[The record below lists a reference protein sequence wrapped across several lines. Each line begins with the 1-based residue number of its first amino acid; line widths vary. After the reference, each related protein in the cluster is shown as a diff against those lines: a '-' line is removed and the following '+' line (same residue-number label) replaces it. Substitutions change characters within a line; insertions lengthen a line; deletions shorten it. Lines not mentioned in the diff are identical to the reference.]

1 MKKKGKK
8 QNRKGGEILSNHY
21 KFHKNKAAKKNPH
34 YFMSEELLIPRA
46 NNSDTQRI
54 NMFANHL
61 NQWVHLVNP
70 EFPKVFTNFENQ
82 VGEYSVAYKKAR
94 DDFEVIAKIR
104 KNDYNYSLIV
114 QYRRSK
120 LYDVIH
126 FKTAVNITEDYG
138 YALHDCIPDVQP
150 GTVVREEDYVYKSS
164 NYDNDGNFA
173 YGTNLKAVFLPYKN
187 LTYED
192 GIVIGETAAK
202 KLTAYKVEQ
211 TMFSVN
217 SNDILLNIYGDSVV
231 YKSFPKIGDEVSEK
245 MLAVIRRRD
254 HSKVLYDFQ
263 ADRLNDPD
271 NKDDTIIYTGGGK
284 IVDIDIFSN
293 RSIED
298 MERHPNEFQS
308 EVLAVYR
315 DIHAYY
321 KKMAEELE
329 KIIPVRELTEAE
341 QKQEL
346 KEMGHVIKHP
356 LPKADNKNKYTDEV
370 SYMWKASHE
379 FIDPKVQWRHEG
391 KSFDNLKIRFTILKE
406 HPLTIGAKLTGRYG
420 NKGTIAMIVPDEEMP
435 VTEDGIRADVCLN
448 PLGILNRL
456 NIAQIQEQYINFMAS
471 NVLKKMGTA
480 TTLQEQA
487 DEFFDFVK
495 AINKEQ
501 YEFLVGEYETM
512 TSGAKKTEFISS
524 VLGEGIYIHQPPFFN
539 NTTMEQFEKL
549 FKSKPHLVE
558 KHKFVNIEKP
568 MVMGDMYFIRL
579 KHESSNKASARS
591 TALNNIKYLPSK
603 STLKKEKKIII
614 SQTPIRLGEMEVTNL
629 MITKKGQLV
638 EKLLRSYS
646 TSEEDRNNLITD
658 LLVERN
664 PLNIKIDGGK
674 DYSTNRQILQKY
686 LNILELDLE
695 D

>member
-1 MKKKGKK
+1 VKK
-8 QNRKGGEILSNHY
+8 SHY
-21 KFHKNKAAKKNPH
+21 KFNKPKNKRNPH

-70 EFPKVFTNFENQ
+70 EFPRVFTNFESQ
-82 VGEYSVAYKKAR
+82 VGDYSVAYKRAK
-94 DDFEVIAKIR
+94 DDFTVIAKVE
-104 KNDYNYSLIV
+104 KNPFNYSLIV
-114 QYRRSK
+114 QYKRSK
-120 LYDVIH
+120 VFDVIH

-138 YALHDCIPDVQP
+138 YELRDCIPDVQP
-150 GTVVREEDYVYKSS
+150 GSTVKEEQFIYRSS
-164 NYDNDGNFA
+164 NYDEDGNFA

-202 KLTAYKVEQ
+202 KLASYKVEQ

-217 SNDILLNIYGDSVV
+217 SNDILLNIYGTPEV
-231 YKSFPKIGDEVSEK
+231 YKSFPRVGDVVEEKI
-245 MLAVIRRRD
+245 LAVVRRRD

-263 ADRLNDPD
+263 ADRLSDPD

-298 MERHPNEFQS
+298 MEKNPNEFQA
-308 EVLAVYR
+308 EILDVYR
-315 DIHAYY
+315 KQHAYH
-321 KKMAEELE
+321 KAMVEQLE
-329 KIIPVRELTEAE
+329 KIVPVRVLTEEE
-341 QKQEL
+341 QKREL
-346 KEMGHVIKHP
+346 KEMGHVVKHP
-356 LPKADNKNKYTDEV
+356 IPRDTNPNKYTDEV

-420 NKGTIAMIVPDEEMP
+420 NKGTISMIVPDEEMP
-435 VTEDGIRADVCLN
+435 VTDEGVRADICLN

-456 NIAQIQEQYINFMAS
+456 NIAQIQEQYLNFMAS
-471 NVLKKMGTA
+471 NLLKKMAGA
-480 TTLQEQA
+480 ETLEEQE
-487 DEFFDFVK
+487 DEFFSFMKMV
-495 AINKEQ
+495 NKEQ
-501 YEFLVGEYETM
+501 YEFLYGEYATM
-512 TSGAKKTEFISS
+512 GSGAKKMEFIVSI
-524 VLGEGIYIHQPPFFN
+524 LTNGIYIHQTPFFS
-539 NTTMEQFEKL
+539 NTTMDQYEKI
-549 FKSKPHLVE
+549 FKEKPYLV
-558 KHKFVNIEKP
+558 KKQKFVNIEKP

-603 STLKKEKKIII
+603 STLKKEKKILL

-629 MITKKGQLV
+629 MITKRGDLV
-638 EKLLRSYS
+638 EKLLKTFS
-646 TSEEDRNNLITD
+646 TSEEDRDQLIKD
-658 LLVERN
+658 LLTQSN
-664 PLNIKIDGGK
+664 PLNMTTSIGK
-674 DYSTNRQILQKY
+674 AYSTNRQILQKY
-686 LNILELDLE
+686 LNILELDIE